1 MRYRSQT
8 QKLIDIV
15 FQTTIMAATHEYF
28 RGKSIQEVAE
38 WTAGQLRDC
47 GFPTVPC
54 GMSWGVLVDESDKER
69 VDLKD
74 VQIQIVLANRPE

>member
-1 MRYRSQT
+1 
-8 QKLIDIV
+8 
-15 FQTTIMAATHEYF
+15 MAATHEYF